1 MGPWF
6 ERIGASNTD
15 VEAFGK
21 FLREINAG
29 RSLDCLPQGLYPAK
43 MIGNDFLRFIEES
56 ASIRAKRIARFM
68 DDVYLFDDNVKSL
81 QADFAEVQRLLG
93 LKGLSVNGAKTEQ
106 GGISKTDEANDHITE
121 LKKRLLTRRRN
132 IIVSHYDFDFNT
144 DEDEDDEDDAT
155 APLAEDE
162 IEFILSLLNAG
173 KLSEEDAE
181 LILVVMRNNVDRI
194 EEHLGL
200 FAKGFP
206 HLAKNFC
213 SLCVDAEDK
222 EAVAKLV
229 LDVINEGDHV
239 GEYQLFW
246 FGTMLENYLI
256 KTRAAPDIID
266 ALYRPLHPGKRAID
280 VQAFPRRMPHCCR
293 SRSDAVWDRM
303 AREMPGRR
311 HGVLHFVRST
321 WPLLPLLISCRVWLF
336 SNQHRRPFSY
346 TLRGPFLRIP
356 NSNTT

>member
-1 MGPWF
+1 MSPLTLMVSTIMIYTLGLRGSALATRTWRHLGSSCEI
-6 ERIGASNTD
+6 ERGALARLPPARAIPSENDRQRLSSVYCEIG
-15 VEAFGK
+15 
-21 FLREINAG
+21 INW
-29 RSLDCLPQGLYPAK
+29 AK
-43 MIGNDFLRFIEES
+43 S
-56 ASIRAKRIARFM
+56 IARFM
-68 DDVYLFDDNVKSL
+68 DDVYLFDDNVNSL

-106 GGISKTDEANDHITE
+106 GGIPKTDEANDHITE
-121 LKKRLLTRRRN
+121 LKKRLLKRRRDM
-132 IIVSHYDFDFNT
+132 IVSHYDFDFNT
-144 DEDEDDEDDAT
+144 DEDEDNQGNST
-155 APLAEDE
+155 APLAEEE

-206 HLAKNFC
+206 HLAKNFY

-256 KTRAAPDIID
+256 KTKAASDIID
-266 ALYRPLHPGKRAID
+266 ALYRHKGATDISKAKVLKIENLQFGLQEMRE
-280 VQAFPRRMPHCCR
+280 VFLREG
-293 SRSDAVWDRM
+293 RSDWLAWASAVGSRGM
-303 AREMPGRR
+303 RKSARNY
-311 HGVLHFVRST
+311 
-321 WPLLPLLISCRVWLF
+321 LLNYFKNGSKMNQLIAEII
-336 SNQHRRPFSY
+336 QKD
-346 TLRGPFLRIP
+346 
-356 NSNTT
+356 